1 MPTRISQL
9 INVPEDLYPT
19 IVESYYRDGAINV
32 IPKPMA
38 DGTWVVTAEFEVTPH
53 PREGM
58 LAYMR
63 SPARQ
68 KKTIISEAS

>member
-1 MPTRISQL
+1 MRTRISQL
-9 INVPEDLYPT
+9 INVPENLYPT

-38 DGTWVVTAEFEVTPH
+38 DGTWVVTAEFEITQF

-58 LAYMR
+58 LAYMHN
-63 SPARQ
+63 PARQ